1 MSDPEIYRE
10 QLLLKGRGTPLWI
23 PGPSMTLPLEYRRV
37 GISIG
42 DVGII
47 NPSGEFSFLFN
58 LFLPA
63 DHPINRG
70 KVPESFSPLHPSEA
84 EDDNIEQDI
93 AFGPNSYLASPSL
106 QTGDTYPHVS
116 NIF

>member
-1 MSDPEIYRE
+1 
-10 QLLLKGRGTPLWI
+10 
-23 PGPSMTLPLEYRRV
+23 MTLPLEYRRV

-70 KVPESFSPLHPSEA
+70 KVPEPFSPLDPSEV
-84 EDDNIEQDI
+84 EDDIEQDI
-93 AFGPNSYLASPSL
+93 AFGPNSYLASSSL
-106 QTGDTYPHVS
+106 HKTGGTDPHVS